1 MSSRECIVC
10 AKQIT
15 AEPTG
20 ACTTCNGD
28 LCENCFATHEVCAGG
43 KGMFRGHA
51 FSRMNESECVDILT
65 SAGLTPCLTRCKLHS
80 EPVKLSCT
88 TCGEPS
94 LCILCGLSK
103 HPGHALLVLEEAS
116 PVARGL
122 IRDAVATVIAP
133 GKTAVDV
140 ARGSA
145 LRLAAELDA
154 LPCRVGAAEQRIDEL
169 RDALFAA
176 AASRHAGLRAE
187 LRETAAAV
195 EAALRAEL
203 ARSDGLVEAATTVS
217 SELNT
222 AAKILSDADVVAHT
236 DALIGRYARIRSTV
250 AALPLRPDTAACVSF
265 GVSASATLE
274 DIATL
279 GRITVAHDVCPSDKR
294 SPSPEAR
301 ALPVG
306 TGAAA
311 STTSAAVS
319 AIAAAPRPPALPAA
333 TQVCNLTV
341 KDCLIL
347 FSVQV
352 LL

>member
-1 MSSRECIVC
+1 M
-10 AKQIT
+10 
-15 AEPTG
+15 
-20 ACTTCNGD
+20 
-28 LCENCFATHEVCAGG
+28 
-43 KGMFRGHA
+43 
-51 FSRMNESECVDILT
+51 
-65 SAGLTPCLTRCKLHS
+65 
-80 EPVKLSCT
+80 
-88 TCGEPS
+88 
-94 LCILCGLSK
+94 LCGLSK
-103 HPGHALLVLEEAS
+103 HPGHALLVLVEAS

-122 IRDAVATVIAP
+122 LRDAAASLIAP

-140 ARGSA
+140 ARESA

-265 GVSASATLE
+265 GVSASATLK

-279 GRITVAHDVCPSDKR
+279 GRITVAHDVCPGDKH
-294 SPSPEAR
+294 SPSSDA
-301 ALPVG
+301 PVLG
-306 TGAAA
+306 TGSTA
-311 STTSAAVS
+311 SSSSAAVS
-319 AIAAAPRPPALPAA
+319 AVAAAPRPPALPTAP
-333 TQVCNLTV
+333 QVCNVNV
-341 KDCLIL
+341 KDRSIA
-347 FSVQV
+347 F
-352 LL
+352 